1 MRYVEWQRALRS
13 ARREGRPEPALPDLV
28 PLSINLDLTTAC
40 NYRCDHC
47 IDWDILNAKVKF
59 EDETLRAQMTE
70 LAARGMRSVI
80 LIGGGEPTLYPGF
93 VAFVRHLKD
102 LRLQVA
108 VVSNGSRGDRLKEIA
123 PYLDKGDWIR
133 LSLDSGSNEVFQRMH
148 KPSRESLTLDEICA
162 WIPQIKRVNPRF
174 ELGFSFI
181 ITWKGG
187 TRDDIK
193 VVENIHEI
201 ELATQRARDAGFDY
215 IAFKPFLERAET
227 GSEVMDPQKME
238 GRLAEVVAR
247 IRASVDRARA
257 LERPGFVVRESTNLR
272 MLMQNSWRDFT
283 RQPRVCHMQALRQVV
298 SPHGTFNCPA
308 YRGVGYARLGGMDL
322 YKDAAS
328 AHEGAEMTKALLDN
342 FDASENCKNVT
353 CLYNGTNWWLEQ
365 LIESDTP
372 LATIEMVADRRDAF
386 L

>member
-1 MRYVEWQRALRS
+1 M
-13 ARREGRPEPALPDLV
+13 ARKEGLPEPELPELV

-47 IDWDILNAKVKF
+47 IDWEILNAKEKF
-59 EDETLRAQMTE
+59 ADETLRAQMTE
-70 LAARGMRSVI
+70 LAKRGLRSVI

-93 VAFVRHLKD
+93 TAFVRHLKD

-108 VVSNGSRGDRLKEIA
+108 VVSNGSRGDKLKEIA
-123 PYLDKGDWIR
+123 PYLDSGDWIR
-133 LSLDSGSNEVFQRMH
+133 LSLDSGSNDVFQRMH

-162 WIPQIKRVNPRF
+162 WIPQIKRVNARF

-187 TRDDIK
+187 TREDVK

-201 ELATQRARDAGFDY
+201 ELAARRARDSGFDY
-215 IAFKPFLERAET
+215 ISYKPFLERAAT
-227 GSEVMDPQKME
+227 GSEVMDPAKME

-247 IRASVDRARA
+247 IKAGVDAARA

-272 MLMQNSWRDFT
+272 MLMQNSWREFT
-283 RQPRVCHMQALRQVV
+283 RQPRVCHMQSLRQVL

-308 YRGVGYARLGGMDL
+308 YRGVGYARVGALDL

-328 AHEGAEMTKALLDN
+328 AREGAEMTKALLDN
-342 FDASENCKNVT
+342 FDASENCKDVT

-372 LATIEMVADRRDAF
+372 LDRIEVLSDRRDTF